1 MVFNKSLRCIFFV
14 LIPSFLSLLI
24 KFCLHD
30 VIMLDNVIYTFAM
43 KLIMLTLEAI
53 EGRVNQLKSCTNEK
67 RL

>member
-1 MVFNKSLRCIFFV
+1 MWSLIRVLGTFFV
-14 LIPSFLSLLI
+14 LIPSFLSLVI
-24 KFCLHD
+24 CLHD
-30 VIMLDNVIYTFAM
+30 VIMLDKVICTFAV